1 VEVELGDD
9 GDHRGQVGLVLG
21 VDDGIDQTHLAVRT
35 AVPGDLDDPI
45 HMPRDG
51 ACGPLVALG
60 PPGLLG
66 VGLVLAAAEG
76 GGLTLAGLLGV
87 LELLAEGLPLPFQ
100 LGNKRAF
107 VHPSVNMY
115 EE

>member
-1 VEVELGDD
+1 
-9 GDHRGQVGLVLG
+9 
-21 VDDGIDQTHLAVRT
+21 
-35 AVPGDLDDPI
+35 
-45 HMPRDG
+45 
-51 ACGPLVALG
+51 
-60 PPGLLG
+60 
-66 VGLVLAAAEG
+66 VLAAAAG